1 MSDSPT
7 SHPSD
12 DAARLR
18 LNPARRDEDEAER
31 MSDEYLIRLGANV
44 LLREGRALL
53 DVAEDLDEDFAAA
66 VRWMYSC
73 AGRILVAGL
82 GKSGIIA
89 RKIAATLTST
99 GTPAL
104 FVHPVEALHGDL
116 GIATSE
122 DLLLAIS
129 RSGENH
135 EILALQSSMRAHG
148 LRTIAL
154 TCEAES
160 ELARRAELVLAT
172 PIEGEACP
180 LHLSPTTS
188 TTAALAVG
196 DALAMALLELRD
208 FRRED
213 FALFHPSGALGK
225 GLRLT
230 VADLMHRGDELPCV
244 GVRADMREALV
255 VIAEKR
261 LGCTCVVDDEGKLV
275 GFLTD
280 GDLKRS
286 LLAEDQPLD
295 HPVTAFM
302 STRPV
307 TVEADCLARDALRQ
321 MEADPR
327 RPVTQLVILDEDR
340 PVGVL
345 HMHDILRQGLGRD

>member
-1 MSDSPT
+1 MSDSRIPHT
-7 SHPSD
+7 AE
-12 DAARLR
+12 DAARVR
-18 LNPARRDEDEAER
+18 LNPARRDEDQAER
-31 MSDEYLIRLGANV
+31 MSDGQLIRLGANV

-53 DVAEDLDEDFAAA
+53 DVAEDLDADFATA

-73 AGRILVAGL
+73 TGRILVAGL

-116 GIATSE
+116 GIATSA

-129 RSGENH
+129 RSGGNN

-154 TCEAES
+154 TCQAES
-160 ELARRAELVLAT
+160 ELAHRADLVIAT

-180 LHLSPTTS
+180 LQLSPTTS

-196 DALAMALLELRD
+196 DALAMTLLELRD

-230 VADLMHRGDELPCV
+230 VADLMHRGEELPRV
-244 GVRADMREALV
+244 NAGADMREALM

-261 LGCTCVVDDEGKLV
+261 LGCTCVVDDDGMLV

-286 LLAEDQPLD
+286 LLADDQPLD

-307 TVEADCLARDALRQ
+307 TVESDCLARDALRQ
-321 MEADPR
+321 MEADPQ
-327 RPVTQLVILDEDR
+327 RPVTQLVILEDDR
-340 PVGVL
+340 PVGLL

>member
-1 MSDSPT
+1 MSDSGRPQRRR
-7 SHPSD
+7 
-12 DAARLR
+12 AAQDLR
-18 LNPARRDEDEAER
+18 LNPTRSPEDEADR
-31 MSDEYLIRLGANV
+31 VSDQRLIRMGANV

-53 DVAEDLDEDFAAA
+53 DVAEDLDGDFATA
-66 VRWMYSC
+66 VRWMYGCS
-73 AGRILVAGL
+73 GRILVAGL

-116 GIATSE
+116 GIATSA
-122 DLLLAIS
+122 DILLGIS
-129 RSGENH
+129 RSGENQ
-135 EILALQSSMRAHG
+135 EILSLQSSMRAHG

-154 TCEAES
+154 TCELES
-160 ELARRAELVLAT
+160 ELARRSDLVIAT

-180 LHLSPTTS
+180 LQLSPTTS

-196 DALAMALLELRD
+196 DALAMTLLELRD

-213 FALFHPSGALGK
+213 FALFHPSGTLGR

-230 VADLMHRGDELPCV
+230 VADLMHRGEELPMV
-244 GVRADMREALV
+244 GVGASLREALLE
-255 VIAEKR
+255 IAEKR
-261 LGCTCVVDDEGKLV
+261 LGCTCVVGDDQELV

-286 LLAEDQPLD
+286 LLAHDQPLD
-295 HPVTAFM
+295 HPVTDFM
-302 STRPV
+302 STEPR
-307 TVEADCLARDALRQ
+307 TVEADCLARDALRE
-321 MEADPR
+321 MEQDPR
-327 RPVTQLVILDEDR
+327 RPVTQLVILEGR
-340 PVGVL
+340 QPVGLL